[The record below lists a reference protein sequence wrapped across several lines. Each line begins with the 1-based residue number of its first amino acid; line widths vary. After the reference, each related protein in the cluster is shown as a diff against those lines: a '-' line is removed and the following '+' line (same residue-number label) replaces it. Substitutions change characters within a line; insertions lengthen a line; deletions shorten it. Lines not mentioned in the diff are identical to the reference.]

1 MLLWFHALV
10 YVYVCICAILLF
22 IFILSCLFLIYFL
35 RLLCCG
41 PFLKSLLIFTILLL
55 FYVLVFW
62 PWGMWDPN
70 SPTQD
75 GTHTPCIGRWSLN
88 HWTAR
93 EVSIF
98 ILLFITYYLV
108 LILLFILK
116 SQYAVLSRV
125 QIHVIMTK
133 INIQS
138 SKCSLISSLY
148 PLTSPSLLPSPKIWQ
163 PLICSTSL

>member
-1 MLLWFHALV
+1 MLLWFHQFYMDLFM
-10 YVYVCICAILLF
+10 YVCVCARICAILLF

-41 PFLKSLLIFTILLL
+41 PFLKPLLIFTILLL

-70 SPTQD
+70 SPTWD

-93 EVSIF
+93 EVSVF
-98 ILLFITYYLV
+98 ILLFITY
-108 LILLFILK
+108 LLFSTYFII
-116 SQYAVLSRV
+116 YF
-125 QIHVIMTK
+125 K
-133 INIQS
+133 I
-138 SKCSLISSLY
+138 
-148 PLTSPSLLPSPKIWQ
+148 T
-163 PLICSTSL
+163 ICSFITCANPCHHDQNQHPEQQMLPYLIPLSLNKPFLAPLP

>member
-1 MLLWFHALV
+1 MCVCVYVWNFTVHFYSLFISYLFFKTSLLWTIFKV
-10 YVYVCICAILLF
+10 F
-22 IFILSCLFLIYFL
+22 IEFV
-35 RLLCCG
+35 
-41 PFLKSLLIFTILLL
+41 TILLL

-62 PWGMWDPN
+62 PRGMWDPN

-88 HWTAR
+88 HWTTR

-98 ILLFITYYLV
+98 ILLFITYLSL

-116 SQYAVLSRV
+116 SQYAVLSFV
-125 QIHVIMTK
+125 QIRVITTR

-138 SKCSLISSLY
+138 RKCSLVSSLY
-148 PLTSPSLLPSPKIWQ
+148 PLISPSSLPSPKIWQ
-163 PLICSTSL
+163 PLICSPSL